1 MNKFLLIDVY
11 KYIKLLAVCSCIFI
25 RYLKNFFFTELQ
37 PLRERTMETEV
48 KIDEEPVIL
57 RETSRVWTPI
67 DHFNRDYVDKLVS
80 QEKDVSKVDYIKENK
95 VLID

>member
-1 MNKFLLIDVY
+1 MNLM
-11 KYIKLLAVCSCIFI
+11 LAVCSCIFI
-25 RYLKNFFFTELQ
+25 GYLKNIIFFFTELQ

-95 VLID
+95 VFID